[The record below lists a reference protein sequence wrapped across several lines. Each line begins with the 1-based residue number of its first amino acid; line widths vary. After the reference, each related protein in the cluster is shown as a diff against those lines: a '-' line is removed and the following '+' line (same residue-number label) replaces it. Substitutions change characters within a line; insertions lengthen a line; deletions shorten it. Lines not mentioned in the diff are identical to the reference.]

1 MPVTPRRLFALPL
14 ALAALAALP
23 GCSLFRHEAG
33 GELTARSSM
42 GDKQLSPTFITAA
55 YAPIDQNSAEVY
67 LSDLPAERFLDQRDR
82 LADASGSI
90 VHMHVFLYPSA
101 GDTPIDSTA
110 CNVTVRHLILAGK
123 PEGVAASDTP
133 LMGLYA
139 GGGFWNPR
147 DDIGDDNLGG
157 SLTGASHRLS
167 RATPGFIDPLGS
179 GELSGRLT
187 ARRDEELARAM
198 SSKLELLVRRLPAA
212 APSAEPDPDM
222 PVPTKKDARKK
233 PAAGKPAEK
242 TPEKPA
248 DKPTDKAP

>member
-1 MPVTPRRLFALPL
+1 MCRLIAIPL
-14 ALAALAALP
+14 AMTLLGAVP
-23 GCSLFRHEAG
+23 GCSLFRSEAG

-42 GDKQLSPTFITAA
+42 GDKQLSPAFITAA
-55 YAPIDQNSAEVY
+55 YTPIDQNTAEVF
-67 LSDLPAERFLDQRDR
+67 LSDLPAERFMNPGDR

-101 GDTPIDSTA
+101 GDTPIDATA
-110 CNVTVRHLILAGK
+110 CNVTVRHLILAGRG
-123 PEGVAASDTP
+123 PGPGASDTP

-147 DDIGDDNLGG
+147 DDIGDDTLGG

-187 ARRDEELARAM
+187 ARRNEELARAM
-198 SSKLELLVRRLPAA
+198 RSKLELLVRLL
-212 APSAEPDPDM
+212 
-222 PVPTKKDARKK
+222 PVPAVEPATGT
-233 PAAGKPAEK
+233 PAAGK
-242 TPEKPA
+242 KPA
-248 DKPTDKAP
+248 PKADGAKGTPVKSEGDANTAPAAGPTGERAP